1 MTEEEYEDYLNSVE
15 NIIESQ
21 ELWQQTKISLI
32 M

>member
-21 ELWQQTKISLI
+21 ELWQQTKYH
-32 M
+32 